1 MRLSPLLS
9 FFAAVLLIS
18 CVTQPPPADARRETE
33 IPGARADGSILLPN
47 QWSLRPAGK
56 QVLLGDFP
64 VNIAV
69 HPGGK
74 FAAVLNAGF
83 GTHEII
89 IVSVAQSNVVSRV
102 SLNEAFY
109 GLE

>member
-1 MRLSPLLS
+1 MRLHPFLSLLCAILL
-9 FFAAVLLIS
+9 AA
-18 CVTQPPPADARRETE
+18 CVTQQAPQETRTDID

-56 QVLLGDFP
+56 QIVLGDFP

-89 IVSVAQSNVVSRV
+89 IVSVAQSNIVSRV
-102 SLNEAFY
+102 ALPEAFY
-109 GLE
+109 G